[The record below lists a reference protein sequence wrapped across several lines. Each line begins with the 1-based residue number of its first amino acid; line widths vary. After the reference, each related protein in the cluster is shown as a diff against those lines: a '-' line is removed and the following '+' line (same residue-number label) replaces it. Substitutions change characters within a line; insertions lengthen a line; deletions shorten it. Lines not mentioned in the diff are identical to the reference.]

1 MRNGSPA
8 ILVDT
13 NLLVYLYDPREKTKQ
28 ARAKWVMQQLTASVR
43 LTLSAQVL
51 AEFCSVTGRKLR
63 AYVSAED
70 LARQVDR
77 WIRALPVLD
86 LTPVIILE
94 ALRGVRDYQL
104 SYWDAQI
111 WATARLNH
119 IPTVLSEDFSDGS
132 NLEGV
137 AFVDP
142 FKPTFD
148 VARLSRQ

>member
-13 NLLVYLYDPREKTKQ
+13 NLLVYLYDPREKMKQ
-28 ARAKWVMQQLTASVR
+28 TQAERVVRQLTASGR
-43 LTLSAQVL
+43 LTLSTQVL
-51 AEFCSVTGRKLR
+51 AEFCSVAVRKLR

-70 LARQVDR
+70 LARQVDS

-86 LTPVIILE
+86 LTPAVIPE
-94 ALRGVRDYQL
+94 ALRGVRDHQL

-111 WATARLNH
+111 WATARLNR

-132 NLEGV
+132 SLEGV
-137 AFVDP
+137 SFVNPFSAAFDP
-142 FKPTFD
+142 
-148 VARLSRQ
+148 ARLP